1 MSEWLQVKSLEML
14 VSKSEFNIEINKES
28 DLLSFSCDLLNI
40 ARGRCDLIFNK
51 KSKITKS
58 HIFIS
63 TEKPV
68 MKGEIDL
75 LPNKFENI
83 LSSINKLSNIK
94 NSKKLKIILYLDKP
108 LAVNNHGV
116 LSLDKDVN
124 LEIINLKLVLPII

>member
-1 MSEWLQVKSLEML
+1 MFLLLWYYYYNLISFIYFFVPQYYGHRL
-14 VSKSEFNIEINKES
+14 VSSQNIK
-28 DLLSFSCDLLNI
+28 F
-40 ARGRCDLIFNK
+40 LIDK